1 MDAIKAADL
10 ITNLVKKSNLNFCI
24 QESPFSL
31 CINLR
36 KSFIKNKDGKNL
48 EPSRDIF
55 FNNSEVTMTQNVKL
69 EQENSYLKESNGRL
83 ESELQKYYENI
94 QDLSIKLEESEKEMG
109 EALMW
114 ANNAAKENEKLKV
127 LFETEALENGNKELQ
142 TEFVMLREEKHAGDI
157 AFELKNKE
165 LAALKIQN
173 EELETQV
180 KNDDEL
186 REKLS
191 ELENENLKLKD
202 VLYGCCECGMFTC
215 ECEDLVNE
223 DDDCSHAQLQ
233 LQPSPPPSTS
243 PEEPALLLPSP
254 ALDLSLG
261 HHPLHHLV

>member
-1 MDAIKAADL
+1 MQSPR
-10 ITNLVKKSNLNFCI
+10 KK
-24 QESPFSL
+24 
-31 CINLR
+31 
-36 KSFIKNKDGKNL
+36 K
-48 EPSRDIF
+48 
-55 FNNSEVTMTQNVKL
+55 
-69 EQENSYLKESNGRL
+69 
-83 ESELQKYYENI
+83 
-94 QDLSIKLEESEKEMG
+94 G

-114 ANNAAKENEKLKV
+114 ANNAAKGNEKLKV
-127 LFETEALENGNKELQ
+127 LIDKNMVETEALENGNKELQ
-142 TEFVMLREEKHAGDI
+142 TEFEMIRDEKHAGDI
-157 AFELKNKE
+157 AFELKSKE
-165 LAALKIQN
+165 LAALKIKN

-180 KNDDEL
+180 KNEL

-254 ALDLSLG
+254 SPGSFPWTPPPTPPCVKCGGVNFGPSPSSLCFSCIPSLESKTQPNSSHSPSTTPPG
-261 HHPLHHLV
+261 TPPRRM